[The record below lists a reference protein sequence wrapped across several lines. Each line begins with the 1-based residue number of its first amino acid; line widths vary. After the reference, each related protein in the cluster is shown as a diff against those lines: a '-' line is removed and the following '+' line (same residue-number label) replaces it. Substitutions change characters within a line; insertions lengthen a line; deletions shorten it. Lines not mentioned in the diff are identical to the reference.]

1 MTAPTHTTTPQDRPG
16 EAARRALNVIFLING
31 ALFATWA
38 VNIPGI
44 RDHLHLNEA
53 QIGAALLAVGLGS
66 LCSMTLTGTWTAR
79 HGSHR
84 VTWVAA
90 TLCMLALL
98 PPFLAPSL
106 PLLVAALAVLGAA
119 NGSMD
124 VAMNAQG
131 VTVEQRLARPIMSR
145 LHAYFSLGGVIGAAL
160 GTLLVGRVPMT
171 THALLVTVVTVTAAL
186 LAGRA
191 LLPDQ
196 AAPAPTSPAPTTP
209 APSRAASVASR
220 AAPRRAPISVAA
232 ALLGL
237 LCFLGMLS
245 EGANYDW
252 AALYF
257 RDILNVPGG
266 QAGLGY
272 AAFVTTMT
280 LGRWFGD
287 RLRTRLGDEPTVRG
301 GALITAL
308 GLALALTTR
317 NPILAALGFALSG
330 LGLSNVVPV
339 MYGAVG
345 HALGGRGIAQV
356 ASIGYGGFLLGPP
369 AIGFIAAQVGLSA
382 ALSLA
387 LAGAALITLL
397 GGRAFAL
404 IRTAAPDRTP
414 DASITST

>member
-1 MTAPTHTTTPQDRPG
+1 MTAPILPAQPPAPGHPG
-16 EAARRALNVIFLING
+16 EAARRALSVIFLING

-44 RDHLHLNEA
+44 RDALNLSEA

-66 LCSMTLTGTWTAR
+66 LCSMTLTGAWTAR

-84 VTWVAA
+84 VTRTAA
-90 TLCMLALL
+90 VLCMLTLL
-98 PPFLAPSL
+98 PPFLAPGL
-106 PLLVAALAVLGAA
+106 PLLIAALTVLGAA

-131 VTVEQRLARPIMSR
+131 VTVEQRLGRPIMSR
-145 LHAYFSLGGVIGAAL
+145 LHAYFSLGGVLGAAL

-171 THALLVTVVTVTAAL
+171 AHALTVTVVTAAAAL
-186 LAGRA
+186 IAGRF
-191 LLPDQ
+191 LLPDLPS
-196 AAPAPTSPAPTTP
+196 APIP
-209 APSRAASVASR
+209 
-220 AAPRRAPISVAA
+220 AAPRRVPISAAA
-232 ALLGL
+232 ALLGA

-257 RDILNVPGG
+257 RDVLGSPGG

-287 RLRTRLGDEPTVRG
+287 RLRARLGDETIVRG
-301 GALITAL
+301 GALVTAAGL
-308 GLALALTTR
+308 GLALLTR
-317 NPILAALGFALSG
+317 DPLPAAAGFALSG

-339 MYGAVG
+339 MYGAAG

-369 AIGFIAAQVGLSA
+369 AIGFIAAQVGLPA
-382 ALSLA
+382 ALGLA
-387 LAGAALITLL
+387 LAGALLITLL

-404 IRTAAPDRTP
+404 IRR
-414 DASITST
+414 

>member
-1 MTAPTHTTTPQDRPG
+1 MTVPTSPKPTQDRPG
-16 EAARRALNVIFLING
+16 EAARRALSVIFLING

-38 VNIPGI
+38 VNIPGV
-44 RDHLHLNEA
+44 RDHLNLNEA
-53 QIGAALLAVGLGS
+53 QLGAALLAVGLGS

-79 HGSHR
+79 YGSHR

-90 TLCMLALL
+90 VLCMLSLL

-106 PLLVAALAVLGAA
+106 PTLIAALAVLGAA

-131 VTVEQRLARPIMSR
+131 VTVEQRLARPVMSR

-171 THALLVTVVTVTAAL
+171 THALLVTVVTVAAAL

-196 AAPAPTSPAPTTP
+196 AAPTTP
-209 APSRAASVASR
+209 ASAAST
-220 AAPRRAPISVAA
+220 AAPRRAPLSVAA

-257 RDILNVPGG
+257 RDVLNVPGG

-287 RLRTRLGDEPTVRG
+287 RLRVRLGDETTVRG

-308 GLALALTTR
+308 GLALALMTR

-369 AIGFIAAQVGLSA
+369 AIGFIAAHTGLTA
-382 ALSLA
+382 ALGLA

-404 IRTAAPDRTP
+404 IRAAAPDRTP
-414 DASITST
+414 EAGHVTSTP

>member
-1 MTAPTHTTTPQDRPG
+1 MTAPSTPVQPPTPDRPG
-16 EAARRALNVIFLING
+16 EAARRALSVIFLING

-44 RDHLHLNEA
+44 RDALDLSEA
-53 QIGAALLAVGLGS
+53 QIGAALLAIGLGS
-66 LCSMTLTGTWTAR
+66 LCSMTLTGGWTAR

-90 TLCMLALL
+90 VLCMLTLL

-106 PLLVAALAVLGAA
+106 PLLIAALAVLGAA

-131 VTVEQRLARPIMSR
+131 VTVEQRLGRPVMSR
-145 LHAYFSLGGVIGAAL
+145 LHAYFSLGGVVGAAL
-160 GTLLVGRVPMT
+160 GTLLVGRIPMT
-171 THALLVTVVTVTAAL
+171 THAVTVTVVTAAAAL
-186 LAGRA
+186 IAGRF
-191 LLPDQ
+191 LLPDRPPATPTPAASTP
-196 AAPAPTSPAPTTP
+196 AAPTPGTPTP
-209 APSRAASVASR
+209 AAE
-220 AAPRRAPISVAA
+220 AAPRRVPIGAAA
-232 ALLGL
+232 ALLGA

-257 RDILNVPGG
+257 RDVLGSPGG

-272 AAFVTTMT
+272 AAFVSTMT

-287 RLRTRLGDEPTVRG
+287 RLRTRLGDETIVRG
-301 GALITAL
+301 GALVTAAGL
-308 GLALALTTR
+308 GLALLTR
-317 NPILAALGFALSG
+317 DPLLAAAGFALSG

-339 MYGAVG
+339 MYGAAG

-369 AIGFIAAQVGLSA
+369 AIGFIAAQVGLPA
-382 ALSLA
+382 ALGLA
-387 LAGAALITLL
+387 LAGALLIPLL

-404 IRTAAPDRTP
+404 IRR
-414 DASITST
+414 